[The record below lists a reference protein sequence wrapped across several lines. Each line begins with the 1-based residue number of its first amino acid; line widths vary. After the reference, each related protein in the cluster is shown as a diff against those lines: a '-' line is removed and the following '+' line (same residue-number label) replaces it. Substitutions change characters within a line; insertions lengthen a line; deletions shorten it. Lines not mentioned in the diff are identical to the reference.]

1 MAEAAAPKPAS
12 PRTHLYGGQ
21 AVVEGVMMRGAGFWA
36 IAVRRP
42 DSTVHV
48 ESHEI
53 DSVVLRYPL
62 LGKPFFRGIIVLGQS
77 LAIGMRA
84 LMVSA
89 NQSLEEEERLT
100 PRQVALSIVLA
111 LALFIGIFIIGPT
124 TLFAWFENRTGSAG
138 ILTLIGEGVFRVGI
152 FVAYLWLIGKT
163 KDIHRVFEYHGA
175 EHKTIAAFEHG
186 EELQP
191 ELIDRYPKEHV
202 RCGTNFLIIVMIIT
216 IFVFTLFGT
225 PALVWRIVS
234 RVIAI
239 PIIAAISYEALRFG
253 AKHPESLLMRSLM
266 KPGIWLQRI
275 TTQPARPLSDRDRG
289 HVVPGTAPP
298 RGRGDRARSI
308 VERAPS
314 TSLRGGR
321 CIGHFLREDEAVPT
335 TREVFPMPTSDLDMP
350 LLPSAEQ
357 ISRREFATVRR
368 GYDPQQVR
376 AYLTSIANAGGDAG
390 ARAQPAAPGGGFC
403 RREERA
409 GRPKSRRRP
418 TTLPRRPTIRTTHCP
433 SVSPR

>member
-1 MAEAAAPKPAS
+1 VADAAPGAAS

-42 DSTVHV
+42 DASIHV

-53 DSVVLRYPL
+53 DSIVLRYPI

-84 LMVSA
+84 LMISA
-89 NQSLEEEERLT
+89 NQSLEEDERLT

-111 LALFIGIFIIGPT
+111 LTLFILIFIIGPT
-124 TLFAWFENRTGSAG
+124 TLFAWFEERTGRSG
-138 ILTLIGEGVFRVGI
+138 VLTLIGEGLFRVGL
-152 FVAYLWLIGKT
+152 FVAYLWLIGRT

-191 ELIDRYPKEHV
+191 EVIDRYPKEHV

-225 PALVWRIVS
+225 PALFWRIMS

-253 AKHPESLLMRSLM
+253 AKHPGSLVMRALMR
-266 KPGIWLQRI
+266 PGIWMQKI
-275 TTQPARPLSDRDRG
+275 TTQPPDHSQID
-289 HVVPGTAPP
+289 V
-298 RGRGDRARSI
+298 
-308 VERAPS
+308 
-314 TSLRGGR
+314 
-321 CIGHFLREDEAVPT
+321 AVASFH
-335 TREVFPMPTSDLDMP
+335 E
-350 LLPSAEQ
+350 LL
-357 ISRREFATVRR
+357 RREAE
-368 GYDPQQVR
+368 
-376 AYLTSIANAGGDAG
+376 AIAPEPGDAHLE
-390 ARAQPAAPGGGFC
+390 PDT
-403 RREERA
+403 ER
-409 GRPKSRRRP
+409 GLEPEPEPER
-418 TTLPRRPTIRTTHCP
+418 
-433 SVSPR
+433 